1 MTLAEIKHLVA
12 EERHQ
17 YSQKVQEF
25 IEDGFF
31 ERDDLVCCILSAKS
45 IKKTEKDELE
55 QAVDGMKHTILGRDT
70 YGRPFSTVGKVIKGK
85 SGRFYFYITAHQA
98 DE

>member
-1 MTLAEIKHLVA
+1 MTLAEIKRLVA
-12 EERHQ
+12 EERYQ

-31 ERDDLVCCILSAKS
+31 ERDDLVCCILPATS

-55 QAVDGMKHTILGRDT
+55 QAIDGMKQTIFGKDT
-70 YGRPFSTVGKVIKGK
+70 YGCPF
-85 SGRFYFYITAHQA
+85 
-98 DE
+98 